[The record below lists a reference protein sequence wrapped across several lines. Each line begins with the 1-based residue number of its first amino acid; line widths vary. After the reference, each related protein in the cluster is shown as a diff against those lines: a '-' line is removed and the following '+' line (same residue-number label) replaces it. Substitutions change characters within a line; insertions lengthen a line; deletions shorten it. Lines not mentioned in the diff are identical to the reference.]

1 MLKVGEGGGVLE
13 FSEMGGEGGY
23 PKWGGGGVFEMGG
36 GLNPS
41 TNYANVSCKCFTLLW
56 YAKKEK
62 YLHKISI
69 AYMFTFTKKVFSH
82 AYLIWEPN

>member
-1 MLKVGEGGGVLE
+1 MLKVGGGGG
-13 FSEMGGEGGY
+13 FWNFQ
-23 PKWGGGGVFEMGG
+23 KWGGGEGVTQNGGGVFLKWGG

-41 TNYANVSCKCFTLLW
+41 TNYANISCKCFTLLW

-69 AYMFTFTKKVFSH
+69 DYMCTFTKKVFSH
-82 AYLIWEPN
+82 AYVIW